1 MPLFLLAF
9 VRLSSFILLLSGAYF
24 AVSGSFFLTTL
35 FLAFFSLIHLGIHS
49 YWFRKAH
56 CEDRVLLRIRPARL
70 SEKNPAVME
79 QVFSALHFLK
89 QGGGVWETLSGKPH
103 ISFSFEIA
111 SYQGSICFFAR
122 MPRTLFALAKSQ
134 LYAHYPEI
142 EMETVLEYLPLAP
155 TRAVG
160 TELRLM
166 NADIFP
172 IRRHS
177 QFEDKTAKVI
187 TDPLSGILHPLSG
200 LLENETTV
208 IQIACQPLPPR
219 RFRKLGSKCLRII
232 SAGTYSNSDVESAC
246 VQNLLILNSFQRF
259 LRFPLRLWFFLR
271 QSGTVSSGKSIS
283 LDMEMNRNHDRE
295 NELTAASDKLS
306 RLPFLCSIRIV
317 AFGEDPFLLEQK
329 TEEIVGAFRQF
340 NMPQLNG
347 FEASSFLRKP
357 QLLARRLAHSAI
369 RGQMVLNNE
378 ELATVFHLPT
388 KTVETPDVLWVSHRK
403 FEPPKN
409 LPIFSRHAEA
419 TALGKTNFRGN
430 RHIFGILPDDR
441 RRHVYIV
448 GKTGMGK
455 STLLENMIFSDI
467 QAGKGIAVIDP
478 HGDLAEEVIGFV
490 PSSRTNDV
498 MLFDPSDSEFP
509 VSFNIL
515 ECPNPNNRH
524 LVASGVIGVLKKMF
538 SESWGPRLEHVLRNT
553 LLALIEA
560 DGTTLLGVLRMLGEA
575 EYREEILAKVH
586 DPLVLGFWKNE
597 FGKWSPK
604 QVTEAASPI
613 QNKVGQFLSASLVRN
628 ILGQTKS
635 SIDLRFA
642 MDKGKIIIINLSKGK
657 IGEDNSALLGS
668 LLVTKFQLDV
678 MSRAD
683 TLEKDR
689 RDFYLYVDEFQNFA
703 TDSFATILSEA
714 RKYRLNL
721 VVANQYLAQMEETV
735 RDAIFGNVGTML
747 TFQVGFDDAETL
759 SDQFGGED
767 IIAPADIGSLPK
779 YEAYL
784 RLMIDGMPS
793 SVFSVST
800 LPPPEFEHEEGRTQ
814 KILKACR
821 QRYGR
826 PRAIVEERIIKWSMN
841 QEKKEGGGKRGK
853 G

>member
-1 MPLFLLAF
+1 MPFPLLALVRLFSFLLP
-9 VRLSSFILLLSGAYF
+9 LSSVYFAASGFFLLSI
-24 AVSGSFFLTTL
+24 GSVLFFPLL
-35 FLAFFSLIHLGIHS
+35 HIGIHS
-49 YWFRKAH
+49 YWLRK
-56 CEDRVLLRIRPARL
+56 EYQEERVLLQIRPARL
-70 SEKNPAVME
+70 SEKNPVVME
-79 QVFSALHFLK
+79 QIFSALHSLK
-89 QGGGVWETLSGKPH
+89 REGGFWGSLSGKPH
-103 ISFSFEIA
+103 PSFSFEIA
-111 SYQGSICFFAR
+111 AHQGNILFFAR
-122 MPRTLFALAKSQ
+122 LPRSLHALAKSQ
-134 LYAHYPEI
+134 LYAHYPDAEI
-142 EMETVLEYLPLAP
+142 ETVPEYLPKSPSAG
-155 TRAVG
+155 VG
-160 TELRLM
+160 TELRLTST
-166 NADIFP
+166 DIFP
-172 IRRHS
+172 IQRYS

-200 LLENETTV
+200 QLEEETTI
-208 IQIACQPLPPR
+208 IQIACQPLLSR
-219 RFRKLGSKCLRII
+219 QFRQLGTKCLRIM
-232 SAGTYSNSDVESAC
+232 SAGVYGNPNTEAAC
-246 VQNLLILNSFQRF
+246 IRNMMVLNAWERM
-259 LRFPLRLWFFLR
+259 LRIPLRIWFFLR
-271 QSGTVSSGKSIS
+271 RNGGDASAKKS
-283 LDMEMNRNHDRE
+283 DPNMEMSRSHDRE
-295 NELTAASDKLS
+295 NEITAVSDKLS
-306 RLPFLCSIRIV
+306 RLPFCCSIRIA
-317 AFGEDPFLLEQK
+317 AFGDDPFLLEQK
-329 TEEIVGAFRQF
+329 IEEISGAFRQF

-347 FEASSFLRKP
+347 FETGALMRKP
-357 QLLARRLAHSAI
+357 QLFIQRIAVSAV
-369 RGQMVLNNE
+369 RGQMILNNE

-388 KTVETPDVLWVSHRK
+388 KTVETPDVLWVSHHK

-409 LPIFSRHAEA
+409 LPLLVRYKEA

-430 RHIFGILPDDR
+430 RHTFGILPDDR

-467 QAGKGIAVIDP
+467 QAGKGVAVIDP

-490 PSSRTNDV
+490 PASRTNDV
-498 MLFDPSDSEFP
+498 VLFDPSDSEFP
-509 VSFNIL
+509 VSFNML
-515 ECPNPNNRH
+515 ECPNQNHRH
-524 LVASGVIGVLKKMF
+524 LVASGVISVLKKMF
-538 SESWGPRLEHVLRNT
+538 AESWGPRLEHILRNT

-575 EYREEILAKVH
+575 EYREEILAKVK
-586 DPLVLGFWKNE
+586 DPLVMGFWKNE

-604 QVTEAASPI
+604 QVAEAASPI
-613 QNKVGQFLSASLVRN
+613 QNKVGQFLSANLVRN

-683 TLEKDR
+683 IPEKER
-689 RDFYLYVDEFQNFA
+689 KDFYLYVDEFQNFA

-759 SDQFGGED
+759 SNQFGGEEV
-767 IIAPADIGSLPK
+767 IAPADIGSLPK

-784 RLMIDGMPS
+784 RLMVNGMPS
-793 SVFSVST
+793 SVFSAST
-800 LPPPEFEHEEGRTQ
+800 LPPPECEWEEGRVE

-826 PRAIVEERIIKWSMN
+826 PRAVVEERILKWAMN
-841 QEKKEGGGKRGK
+841 REKKGKS
-853 G
+853 